1 MVEEAEPELEDRR
14 ECRQV
19 AARMVE
25 VQAEAASMIQGSF
38 AAGAAGAAADG
49 VVAARASKEQVVLA
63 YPEEKTG
70 LALAGTLDLQELER
84 NQNFLGET
92 PARQA

>member
-1 MVEEAEPELEDRR
+1 MVEEAEPELEGRR

-25 VQAEAASMIQGSF
+25 VQAEAASMILGSF
-38 AAGAAGAAADG
+38 AAGAAGAADG